1 MGENLDER
9 AKDKITDHFPEK
21 EKPVVIDEGIVLL
34 PTVIAEVEAIP
45 TESHPDEG
53 KPTVEDQV
61 VIGPKEVVAPI
72 ILPESVEE
80 EEIVETKKKLSR
92 ADLKSSVKVDFGKLL
107 PTTSDKP
114 TRRKRKEKVEEESP
128 IFPDVTEKQ
137 ETPEESES
145 ERNDRNKISD

>member
-1 MGENLDER
+1 MGDTGEEEKIIIKPYALEESKLQEEEEEDE
-9 AKDKITDHFPEK
+9 
-21 EKPVVIDEGIVLL
+21 
-34 PTVIAEVEAIP
+34 
-45 TESHPDEG
+45 
-53 KPTVEDQV
+53 
-61 VIGPKEVVAPI
+61 
-72 ILPESVEE
+72 EE

-107 PTTSDKP
+107 PTTCDKP

-145 ERNDRNKISD
+145 ER